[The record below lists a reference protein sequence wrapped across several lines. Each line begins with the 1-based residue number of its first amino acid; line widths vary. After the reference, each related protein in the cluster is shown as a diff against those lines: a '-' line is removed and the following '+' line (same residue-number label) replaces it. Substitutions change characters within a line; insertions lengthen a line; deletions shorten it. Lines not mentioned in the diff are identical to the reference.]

1 MEKLKPNSPYKFFP
15 IPYIT
20 TESAATATNR
30 NRCQKKKRKIN
41 TFKRIT
47 YVNSFSISA
56 ESDGASPHKAK
67 PLSLP
72 SLLLR

>member
-1 MEKLKPNSPYKFFP
+1 MEKMKPNSPYKFFP

-30 NRCQKKKRKIN
+30 NRCQKKKRKRN

-47 YVNSFSISA
+47 
-56 ESDGASPHKAK
+56 
-67 PLSLP
+67 
-72 SLLLR
+72 